1 MSKNGP
7 ASMSTRQITELHAAV
22 LRALPE
28 MTSDVAQSW
37 IENPRGLA
45 KTLCEALMPPSR
57 EPIVEM
63 ITVAGYEFQQTN
75 RPDGLRTIELGDFEI
90 DYHEPL
96 SDKLAANKF
105 DWVNEDITDEHYP
118 FEQKGKKKLTL
129 SLVNLGDGDYPTSQ
143 VEAAIKR
150 LKAVS
155 SDLAA
160 QLDVAKRFPNLQR
173 ELYIVALG
181 SRWRSPRD
189 NVLAPVLYGPYV
201 KRALYLYRYDGG
213 WDDDCWFLAAR

>member
-1 MSKNGP
+1 MSKNGS
-7 ASMSTRQITELHAAV
+7 ASMSSRQITEFHAAV
-22 LRALPE
+22 LRALPD
-28 MTSDVAQSW
+28 MTSDVAQRW

-45 KTLCEALMPPSR
+45 KALREALMPSSK
-57 EPIVEM
+57 ELIVE
-63 ITVAGYEFQQTN
+63 TVTIAGYSFEQIT
-75 RPDGLRTIELGDFEI
+75 RSDGTREIKLGDFEI
-90 DYHEPL
+90 DYDEPL
-96 SDKLAANKF
+96 SDKLAACKF
-105 DWVNEDITDEHYP
+105 DWVNEDITAEHYP

-150 LKAVS
+150 LEAVS

-181 SRWRSPRD
+181 SRWRF
-189 NVLAPVLYGPYV
+189 NNGGLLVPVLYGDYF
-201 KRALYLYRYDGG
+201 KRVLLLGLNDLEWSVLY
-213 WDDDCWFLAAR
+213 WFLVAR